1 MLPNSA
7 FHESLGKLIFI
18 VFDLL
23 AAYLVL
29 LINRLD
35 QQSPPSQ
42 RTNVVSLEFALFNP
56 ITVAISS
63 RGNAESVMAC
73 LVLAFVYYLKRRAYV
88 RAGLLYGL
96 AIHFK
101 IYPITYGL
109 VVLFHLVQLRKL
121 RFDLASIKSRVFL
134 NFGLYK
140 FGLAS
145 VGTLFSLTFIF
156 YQK

>member
-35 QQSPPSQ
+35 QQSPSQ

-109 VVLFHLVQLRKL
+109 VVLFHLVQLSKM
-121 RFDLASIKSRVFL
+121 RFDLESFKSQVFL
-134 NFGLYK
+134 NCGLYK